1 MGKELSSR
9 AFINFR
15 IPIIALTD
23 LAFSLD
29 SVTTAMA
36 ICSETW
42 LIVFGGIIGI
52 ITLRLSAGLFL
63 SLLDKF
69 VYLQDSAYI
78 IILGIG
84 LKLLAKALLP
94 SYILPD
100 SLVFSLILLLFIW
113 GFSKGFE
120 PKESGIN

>member
-1 MGKELSSR
+1 
-9 AFINFR
+9 
-15 IPIIALTD
+15 
-23 LAFSLD
+23 
-29 SVTTAMA
+29 MA